1 MDGDGGEVVRRMKKE
16 MEDKG
21 LIVEE
26 EGLGAKENVDRS
38 LRFLA
43 SLRRMDSYLFF
54 LLLQL

>member
-21 LIVEE
+21 LVVEE
-26 EGLGAKENVDRS
+26 DLGAKENVDRS
-38 LRFLA
+38 LRLLA